1 MHAAPRAASASL
13 SKSVSPGRGTW
24 GKRQRLL
31 RPPEFAAFLPPQAP
45 WRAARRWLAMSV
57 TTPLAS
63 SPTAATAVGS
73 GRVRFGL
80 TVSRRQAR
88 RAVARNTVRRVLRE
102 AARTRAP
109 LLEAALAVE
118 ALDILF
124 RLKAPLP
131 EPAAAGWSAVKAQLR
146 REAESLLEQLLG
158 VLRSCDSAG
167 AAALFARQSLAQST
181 RRPGSV
187 ASAVRPAVST
197 AASTAA
203 GIAVSRDVSLDVSP
217 DVSPAPS
224 NDASIAASAT
234 VVSASS
240 TETIASASAVVNVA
254 GPGTR
259 PAGVRE

>member
-13 SKSVSPGRGTW
+13 SKTVSPGRGTW

-31 RPPEFAAFLPPQAP
+31 SPPEFAAFLPPQAP

-57 TTPLAS
+57 TTPLAP
-63 SPTAATAVGS
+63 SPAAVTAAGS
-73 GRVRFGL
+73 PRVRFGL

-109 LLEAALAVE
+109 MLEAALAVE

-146 REAESLLEQLLG
+146 READSLLEQLLG
-158 VLRSCDSAG
+158 VLRSCDAAG
-167 AAALFARQSLAQST
+167 AAALFARHSLAQST
-181 RRPGSV
+181 RRPGTGV
-187 ASAVRPAVST
+187 GAASAASSPAAGNDARLAGSATVHS
-197 AASTAA
+197 AASTEA
-203 GIAVSRDVSLDVSP
+203 I
-217 DVSPAPS
+217 SPA
-224 NDASIAASAT
+224 SA
-234 VVSASS
+234 
-240 TETIASASAVVNVA
+240 A
-254 GPGTR
+254 GPGIR
-259 PAGVRE
+259 PTEVR